1 MSALH
6 DGGVHPRLF
15 AEVAVAML
23 EQPEDQKLEARLVL
37 VAKDVLG
44 PRKPS
49 ERLFL
54 GVRARARS
62 IEHEDSST
70 NFVRAAAR
78 AAISWL
84 GLYVRW

>member
-1 MSALH
+1 
-6 DGGVHPRLF
+6 
-15 AEVAVAML
+15 ML

>member
-6 DGGVHPRLF
+6 DGSVHPRLF

-37 VAKDVLG
+37 VAKDVLC

-49 ERLFL
+49 ENAYVL
-54 GVRARARS
+54 V
-62 IEHEDSST
+62 SSA
-70 NFVRAAAR
+70 VAR
-78 AAISWL
+78 AAVWRLSL
-84 GLYVRW
+84 GVKCEASSPPRPPTCW